1 MADQQ
6 AYVLI
11 VGTESDTLQHGDE
24 LDTLTLEIAASMKKK
39 GFSTIFISSNP
50 FSFSLDA
57 QMAIDHAEIV
67 PVTST
72 NVEELIEK

>member
-1 MADQQ
+1 MTEQKD
-6 AYVLI
+6 YVLI

-24 LDTLTLEIAASMKKK
+24 QDTLTLEIAASMKKR
-39 GFSTIFISSNP
+39 GFTTVLISSNP

-57 QMAIDHAEIV
+57 QMAVDHADIV

-72 NVEELIEK
+72 NV